1 MIDSHKIRNRGLAL
15 AAGIALALT
24 ATAASAQYIND
35 PSMVEA
41 KGKKEKAAQ
50 EAWVMLP
57 PRMKI
62 CMDQALAMSQ
72 MSFETAIKQKLPPHD
87 PRFSTQINRC
97 QRLAGRDLQT
107 NFRCTINEGG
117 QQVDTLCD
125 EVYAE
130 IGARQPIPLTFA
142 QYVGADLH
150 AKQVDIVE
158 MEVPAARDARLG
170 GQRPYR

>member
-1 MIDSHKIRNRGLAL
+1 MNRIRNRCITL
-15 AAGIALALT
+15 AAGIVLALT
-24 ATAASAQYIND
+24 ASSAMAQYIND

-57 PRMKI
+57 PKMKI
-62 CMDQALAMSQ
+62 CMDQALAMSN

-87 PRFSTQINRC
+87 PRFATQMDRC
-97 QRLAGRDLQT
+97 QRIASREPRT
-107 NFRCTINEGG
+107 NFQCTINENGYPV
-117 QQVDTLCD
+117 QTVCD

-130 IGARQPIPLTFA
+130 LGGRQPVPLTFM

-150 AKQVDIVE
+150 AKQVDIIE
-158 MEVPAARDARLG
+158 MEVPEARDARLRA
-170 GQRPYR
+170 QRPYR